1 LNGRR
6 GFDTMFS
13 MEHLPPL
20 YQCDL
25 CGRDI
30 LRIEKDVWMRVEG
43 FARVTRKGRF
53 DHNNVRMIKGIGGV
67 ACRLCVEIGD
77 GMPPEQETLF

>member
-1 LNGRR
+1 MY
-6 GFDTMFS
+6 D

-20 YQCDL
+20 HQCDL

-30 LRIEKDVWMRVEG
+30 LRMEKDVFVRIEG
-43 FARVTRKGRF
+43 FARVTKRGRL
-53 DHNNVRMIKGIGGV
+53 DHNNVRMMKNIGGV
-67 ACRLCVEIGD
+67 ACRVCVDLGD